1 AGLDAFGRRAE
12 VLDAVDPD
20 VEVIDRFRSAMDDD
34 LDTPTAMALVFDTV
48 RRANVALDAG
58 DAASAAP
65 LAAAV
70 SAMLSAVG
78 LRLAVAEEVPDE
90 VLAGALGQ
98 PIDLHEVVGE
108 RSAGAGDGDQR
119 GHDRG
124 AEVHQKPRKARTRGL
139 QHGFVEVV
147 LAHAAKAHDV
157 FFGLFVNHVH
167 DVIGV
172 EPELLSGLDE
182 GKLSFRGATADLD
195 PANGPFLVFDIGGGS
210 TEFAF
215 GTDEA
220 EAAMSLDIGCVRLT
234 EKYVEHDPPRPEELV
249 ACLSITEAHLDD
261 VARQMPQIAH
271 AATFVGLAGTVSTAA
286 AVELGL
292 ADYDRDQIHHFVLT
306 KEAAEDVYRTLVTE
320 ARDDRI
326 HNPGLEE
333 ARADVIVG
341 GMCILVRIMRYFD
354 IEELVVSEAD
364 ILDGLVFSLLS

>member
-1 AGLDAFGRRAE
+1 MTDAPVAAIDMGTNSTRLLVHDGENTIERLMTITRLGQDVDRTGRLADEAIERVLSCLRTYKAVMDQHGVTRVRA
-12 VLDAVDPD
+12 VAT
-20 VEVIDRFRSAMDDD
+20 SA
-34 LDTPTAMALVFDTV
+34 A
-48 RRANVALDAG
+48 R
-58 DAASAAP
+58 DAAN
-65 LAAAV
+65 
-70 SAMLSAVG
+70 
-78 LRLAVAEEVPDE
+78 RDE
-90 VLAGALGQ
+90 
-98 PIDLHEVVGE
+98 
-108 RSAGAGDGDQR
+108 
-119 GHDRG
+119 
-124 AEVHQKPRKARTRGL
+124 
-139 QHGFVEVV
+139 
-147 LAHAAKAHDV
+147 
-157 FFGLFVNHVH
+157 FFTAVH

-172 EPELLSGLDE
+172 EPELLSGFDE

-195 PANGPFLVFDIGGGS
+195 PADGPFLVFDIGGGS

-292 ADYDRDQIHHFVLT
+292 AEYDRAQIHHFALT

-320 ARDDRI
+320 SRDERV

-341 GMCILVRIMRYFD
+341 GMCILVCVMRYFD

-364 ILDGLVFSLLS
+364 ILDGLVFSLLSQPPS

>member
-1 AGLDAFGRRAE
+1 MTDAPVAAIDMGTNSTRLLVHDGENTIERLMTITRLGQDVDRTGRLADEAIERVLSCLRTYKSVMDQHGVTRVRA
-12 VLDAVDPD
+12 VAT
-20 VEVIDRFRSAMDDD
+20 SA
-34 LDTPTAMALVFDTV
+34 A
-48 RRANVALDAG
+48 R
-58 DAASAAP
+58 DAAN
-65 LAAAV
+65 
-70 SAMLSAVG
+70 
-78 LRLAVAEEVPDE
+78 RDE
-90 VLAGALGQ
+90 
-98 PIDLHEVVGE
+98 
-108 RSAGAGDGDQR
+108 
-119 GHDRG
+119 
-124 AEVHQKPRKARTRGL
+124 
-139 QHGFVEVV
+139 
-147 LAHAAKAHDV
+147 
-157 FFGLFVNHVH
+157 FFTAVH

-172 EPELLSGLDE
+172 EPELLSGFDE

-195 PANGPFLVFDIGGGS
+195 PADGPFLVFDIGGGS

-261 VARQMPQIAH
+261 VARQMPHIAH

-292 ADYDRDQIHHFVLT
+292 AEYDRDRIHHFVLT